1 MSEKTNAAPL
11 VTIAPGPVR
20 LTVEQ
25 IAKDTGLSP
34 RVVKKNLAIAEK
46 AGWLHINPINRNVA
60 EYAVTIPKGA
70 KRA

>member
-1 MSEKTNAAPL
+1 MTKKTSAPL

-46 AGWLHINPINRNVA
+46 AGWLQVNRVGRNVA
-60 EYAVTIPKGA
+60 DYAVTIPERY

>member
-1 MSEKTNAAPL
+1 MIKNTNASPL

-25 IAKDTGLSP
+25 IAKDTGLSQ
-34 RVVKKNLAIAEK
+34 RVVKKNLAIAVK
-46 AGWLHINPINRNVA
+46 AGWLHINAIDRDVA
-60 EYAVTIPKGA
+60 EYAVTIPKGF